1 MDDNNTLYKKD
12 NIEVTLDF
20 EMVPMTNAFHHGSA
34 NDNVPLRK
42 PKRRVF
48 DRILPIVCV
57 AAIFVV
63 GSTLMN

>member
-1 MDDNNTLYKKD
+1 MDDNNSLYKKD

-20 EMVPMTNAFHHGSA
+20 EMVPMTNAFHHASA
-34 NDNVPLRK
+34 NDNAPSK
-42 PKRRVF
+42 KRRWRVL